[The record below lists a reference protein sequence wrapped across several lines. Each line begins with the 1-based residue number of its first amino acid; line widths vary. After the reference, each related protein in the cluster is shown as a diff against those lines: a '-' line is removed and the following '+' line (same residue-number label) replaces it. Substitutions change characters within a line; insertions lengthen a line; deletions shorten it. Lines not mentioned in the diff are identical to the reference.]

1 MNARVTTGKAS
12 LVGGIVVAA
21 ATLVLWVAGASELG
35 FQGNTA
41 LGLGMAIAIAA
52 GVWTRLADL

>member
-1 MNARVTTGKAS
+1 MSARVTTSKAS
-12 LVGGIVVAA
+12 LIGGIVVAA

-35 FQGNTA
+35 FHGNLVLVFGA
-41 LGLGMAIAIAA
+41 AVAASA